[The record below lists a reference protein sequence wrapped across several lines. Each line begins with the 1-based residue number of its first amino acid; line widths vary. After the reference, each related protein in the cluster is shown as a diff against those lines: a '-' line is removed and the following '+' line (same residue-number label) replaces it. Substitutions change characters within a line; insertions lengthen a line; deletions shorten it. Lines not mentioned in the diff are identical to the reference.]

1 MFLNVE
7 QCMLIDLFVDIN
19 LFNGVFMKLCKFQKK
34 YVSRLI
40 ELIAFYTYKQCQ
52 VKDTVKE
59 KRKGV

>member
-1 MFLNVE
+1 
-7 QCMLIDLFVDIN
+7 MLIDLFVDIN